1 MSTETQERTYGGG
14 RQPPPPRGG
23 PLRLIPTLGGFI
35 GLASPGVGPLRLI
48 PTVGLFIG
56 LAATVLVSMRW
67 GLLPAL
73 VFVLIALAASGPAVL
88 RRRGRS
94 LYSHWVRQHK
104 WRAHLRKG
112 RNHYRSGL
120 A

>member
-14 RQPPPPRGG
+14 GHPPPPRGG
-23 PLRLIPTLGGFI
+23 PLR
-35 GLASPGVGPLRLI
+35 VI

-120 A
+120 AGVTPSGIRNLP